1 MKLGHFFIDRPI
13 FAISLSVIIL
23 IMGIVAMT
31 RLPVSQFPEVVP
43 PTIVVTAQYP
53 GADAATIADTVAT
66 PIEQEVN
73 GVDGMLYMQSHATND
88 GELILT
94 VTFALGTDVDEA
106 LVLVQNRVQLAEA
119 RLPEEV
125 RRTGISVRKNSPD
138 MLMVVQVFSP
148 DGSRDQLYVSNYA
161 TQRIE
166 PVLQRLPGVGSVTVF
181 GGREYA
187 MRIWLDPDRIADLEL
202 TAGEVVAAV
211 RAQNVQ
217 VAGGQLAQPPVAT
230 DRAYQPSLTLRGR
243 LDEVAEFERI
253 IVKRGEDGR
262 ITRLGDVARIEL
274 GAQTYTTNAR
284 FNGTPYVALLI
295 FQQPGE
301 NAIETSDEIQAAMAG
316 LSEDFPQ
323 GIEYRATYN
332 PTEFFTE
339 ASIEALQITILE
351 AIVLVVLV
359 VVVFLQNARATIIPV
374 LAIPVS
380 LVGTFIVMSALGYS
394 INTLTLFGLVLAVGI
409 VVDDAIVVV
418 ENVER
423 YLKQGFSPREAA
435 RKTMTEVAGA
445 LIAIALA
452 LASVFVPTML
462 LDGISGEFFRQFA
475 VAISVATLISAVNSL
490 TLSPALSAMMLKHKG
505 QGEGE
510 GVRRPVLTR
519 PFEIGARAFNR
530 GFDRLAGAYGKLA
543 EAAIGRRWS
552 MLLVFGL
559 LSAAAVALFVTT
571 PRGFVPASDQGYA
584 IMTAQLP
591 AGSSLS
597 RADAVIA
604 QMSEAALEVEGV
616 SYAHAF
622 TGVSIITGTTN
633 SAAGTVFPQ
642 FAPFEERMKS
652 GRTLDVILAELRA
665 KMAAIPG
672 AQINVIAPP
681 TIRGIG
687 TAGGF
692 AFRVQDYDSQGPQ
705 ALNGATQDLLAT
717 LRADPRIG
725 FAFTPFGV
733 DAPQLYLDVDHAR
746 AEMLGVPV
754 ERLFE
759 MLEIYLGSRYVN
771 DINLMGRTYQVRAQA
786 EPSFRL
792 DAEQLA
798 RLRTRSVNGDMV
810 PLGSVASIESRT
822 APDRVPRYNLV
833 PTAEV
838 FGAAATTL
846 SSGEALALVEQIA
859 DEVLPRG
866 FGIEWT
872 DLSYQEKITSDG
884 TVLFVLAVVFV
895 FLVLA
900 AQYESWALP
909 FAVILVVPMVLLSA
923 LGGVALMGQDNN
935 LLTQV
940 ALIVLVGLAARNAI
954 LIVEFARQLEDQG
967 RSMVAAAVEAARLR
981 LRPILMTSFAFILG
995 VVPLMVATGAGA
1007 ELRQALGTAVFF
1019 GMLGVTAFG
1028 LIFTPVFYVVT
1039 RQIAEALA
1047 PAEAERAVTDAA

>member
-13 FAISLSVIIL
+13 FAISLSVVIL

-125 RRTGISVRKNSPD
+125 RRTGVSVRKNSSD

-166 PVLQRLPGVGSVTVF
+166 PFLQRLPGVGSVTVF

-253 IVKRGEDGR
+253 IVKRGEGGR

-301 NAIETSDEIQAAMAG
+301 NAIETSDQIQAAMAG

-323 GIEYRATYN
+323 GIEYRVTYN

-351 AIVLVVLV
+351 AIVLV

-418 ENVER
+418 ENVEH

-445 LIAIALA
+445 LIAIALV

-490 TLSPALSAMMLKHKG
+490 TLSPALSAMMLK
-505 QGEGE
+505 
-510 GVRRPVLTR
+510 R
-519 PFEIGARAFNR
+519 
-530 GFDRLAGAYGKLA
+530 
-543 EAAIGRRWS
+543 
-552 MLLVFGL
+552 
-559 LSAAAVALFVTT
+559 
-571 PRGFVPASDQGYA
+571 
-584 IMTAQLP
+584 
-591 AGSSLS
+591 
-597 RADAVIA
+597 
-604 QMSEAALEVEGV
+604 
-616 SYAHAF
+616 
-622 TGVSIITGTTN
+622 
-633 SAAGTVFPQ
+633 
-642 FAPFEERMKS
+642 
-652 GRTLDVILAELRA
+652 
-665 KMAAIPG
+665 
-672 AQINVIAPP
+672 
-681 TIRGIG
+681 
-687 TAGGF
+687 
-692 AFRVQDYDSQGPQ
+692 
-705 ALNGATQDLLAT
+705 
-717 LRADPRIG
+717 
-725 FAFTPFGV
+725 
-733 DAPQLYLDVDHAR
+733 
-746 AEMLGVPV
+746 
-754 ERLFE
+754 
-759 MLEIYLGSRYVN
+759 
-771 DINLMGRTYQVRAQA
+771 
-786 EPSFRL
+786 
-792 DAEQLA
+792 
-798 RLRTRSVNGDMV
+798 
-810 PLGSVASIESRT
+810 
-822 APDRVPRYNLV
+822 
-833 PTAEV
+833 
-838 FGAAATTL
+838 
-846 SSGEALALVEQIA
+846 
-859 DEVLPRG
+859 
-866 FGIEWT
+866 
-872 DLSYQEKITSDG
+872 
-884 TVLFVLAVVFV
+884 
-895 FLVLA
+895 
-900 AQYESWALP
+900 
-909 FAVILVVPMVLLSA
+909 
-923 LGGVALMGQDNN
+923 
-935 LLTQV
+935 
-940 ALIVLVGLAARNAI
+940 
-954 LIVEFARQLEDQG
+954 
-967 RSMVAAAVEAARLR
+967 
-981 LRPILMTSFAFILG
+981 
-995 VVPLMVATGAGA
+995 
-1007 ELRQALGTAVFF
+1007 
-1019 GMLGVTAFG
+1019 
-1028 LIFTPVFYVVT
+1028 
-1039 RQIAEALA
+1039 
-1047 PAEAERAVTDAA
+1047 

>member
-13 FAISLSVIIL
+13 FAISLSVVIL
-23 IMGIVAMT
+23 IMGIAAMT

-125 RRTGISVRKNSPD
+125 RRTGVSVRKNSPD

-161 TQRIE
+161 TQRVE

-301 NAIETSDEIQAAMAG
+301 NALETSDQIQAAMAG

-423 YLKQGFSPREAA
+423 YLKQGLSPRDAA
-435 RKTMTEVAGA
+435 RKTMTEVA
-445 LIAIALA
+445 
-452 LASVFVPTML
+452 
-462 LDGISGEFFRQFA
+462 
-475 VAISVATLISAVNSL
+475 
-490 TLSPALSAMMLKHKG
+490 
-505 QGEGE
+505 
-510 GVRRPVLTR
+510 
-519 PFEIGARAFNR
+519 
-530 GFDRLAGAYGKLA
+530 
-543 EAAIGRRWS
+543 
-552 MLLVFGL
+552 
-559 LSAAAVALFVTT
+559 
-571 PRGFVPASDQGYA
+571 
-584 IMTAQLP
+584 
-591 AGSSLS
+591 
-597 RADAVIA
+597 
-604 QMSEAALEVEGV
+604 
-616 SYAHAF
+616 
-622 TGVSIITGTTN
+622 
-633 SAAGTVFPQ
+633 
-642 FAPFEERMKS
+642 
-652 GRTLDVILAELRA
+652 
-665 KMAAIPG
+665 
-672 AQINVIAPP
+672 
-681 TIRGIG
+681 
-687 TAGGF
+687 
-692 AFRVQDYDSQGPQ
+692 
-705 ALNGATQDLLAT
+705 
-717 LRADPRIG
+717 
-725 FAFTPFGV
+725 
-733 DAPQLYLDVDHAR
+733 
-746 AEMLGVPV
+746 
-754 ERLFE
+754 
-759 MLEIYLGSRYVN
+759 
-771 DINLMGRTYQVRAQA
+771 
-786 EPSFRL
+786 
-792 DAEQLA
+792 A
-798 RLRTRSVNGDMV
+798 RLRH
-810 PLGSVASIESRT
+810 
-822 APDRVPRYNLV
+822 RVDGLLV
-833 PTAEV
+833 PGEGHKRWYGALHPGRGLRLPGAGRAVRELGTALRRHPG
-838 FGAAATTL
+838 GAHGA
-846 SSGEALALVEQIA
+846 
-859 DEVLPRG
+859 
-866 FGIEWT
+866 
-872 DLSYQEKITSDG
+872 
-884 TVLFVLAVVFV
+884 
-895 FLVLA
+895 
-900 AQYESWALP
+900 
-909 FAVILVVPMVLLSA
+909 A

-967 RSMVAAAVEAARLR
+967 RSMVAAAVEAAC

-1039 RQIAEALA
+1039 RQIAEVLA

>member
-13 FAISLSVIIL
+13 FAISLSVVIL
-23 IMGIVAMT
+23 IMGIAAMT

-125 RRTGISVRKNSPD
+125 RRTGVSVRKNSPD

-161 TQRIE
+161 TQRVE
-166 PVLQRLPGVGSVTVF
+166 PVLQRLPGAGSVTVF

-301 NAIETSDEIQAAMAG
+301 NALETSDQIQAAMAG

-359 VVVFLQNARATIIPV
+359 VAVFLQNARATIIPV

-435 RKTMTEVAGA
+435 RKTMTEVAGRLRHRVDGPLVPGEDHQRRHGA
-445 LIAIALA
+445 LHPGRGLRLPGAGGAVRELGAALRRDHGGADGAA
-452 LASVFVPTML
+452 LRARRRGADGAGQQPADPGGVDRPGRPCRQERHPDRRVRPPARGPGSRFGRSGGGGGAPAPASHPDDL
-462 LDGISGEFFRQFA
+462 LRLHPRRGAADGG
-475 VAISVATLISAVNSL
+475 
-490 TLSPALSAMMLKHKG
+490 
-505 QGEGE
+505 
-510 GVRRPVLTR
+510 
-519 PFEIGARAFNR
+519 
-530 GFDRLAGAYGKLA
+530 D
-543 EAAIGRRWS
+543 GRR
-552 MLLVFGL
+552 
-559 LSAAAVALFVTT
+559 
-571 PRGFVPASDQGYA
+571 R
-584 IMTAQLP
+584 
-591 AGSSLS
+591 
-597 RADAVIA
+597 
-604 QMSEAALEVEGV
+604 
-616 SYAHAF
+616 
-622 TGVSIITGTTN
+622 
-633 SAAGTVFPQ
+633 
-642 FAPFEERMKS
+642 
-652 GRTLDVILAELRA
+652 
-665 KMAAIPG
+665 
-672 AQINVIAPP
+672 
-681 TIRGIG
+681 
-687 TAGGF
+687 
-692 AFRVQDYDSQGPQ
+692 
-705 ALNGATQDLLAT
+705 
-717 LRADPRIG
+717 
-725 FAFTPFGV
+725 
-733 DAPQLYLDVDHAR
+733 
-746 AEMLGVPV
+746 
-754 ERLFE
+754 
-759 MLEIYLGSRYVN
+759 
-771 DINLMGRTYQVRAQA
+771 
-786 EPSFRL
+786 
-792 DAEQLA
+792 
-798 RLRTRSVNGDMV
+798 
-810 PLGSVASIESRT
+810 
-822 APDRVPRYNLV
+822 
-833 PTAEV
+833 
-838 FGAAATTL
+838 
-846 SSGEALALVEQIA
+846 
-859 DEVLPRG
+859 
-866 FGIEWT
+866 
-872 DLSYQEKITSDG
+872 
-884 TVLFVLAVVFV
+884 
-895 FLVLA
+895 
-900 AQYESWALP
+900 
-909 FAVILVVPMVLLSA
+909 
-923 LGGVALMGQDNN
+923 
-935 LLTQV
+935 
-940 ALIVLVGLAARNAI
+940 
-954 LIVEFARQLEDQG
+954 
-967 RSMVAAAVEAARLR
+967 
-981 LRPILMTSFAFILG
+981 
-995 VVPLMVATGAGA
+995 
-1007 ELRQALGTAVFF
+1007 
-1019 GMLGVTAFG
+1019 
-1028 LIFTPVFYVVT
+1028 
-1039 RQIAEALA
+1039 
-1047 PAEAERAVTDAA
+1047 

>member
-13 FAISLSVIIL
+13 FAISLSVVIL

-125 RRTGISVRKNSPD
+125 RRTGVSVRKNSPD

-211 RAQNVQ
+211 RAPNVQ

-230 DRAYQPSLTLRGR
+230 DRAYQLSLTLRGR

-301 NAIETSDEIQAAMAG
+301 NAIETSDQIQAAMAG

-323 GIEYRATYN
+323 GIEYRAIYN

-339 ASIEALQITILE
+339 PSIEALQITILE

-423 YLKQGFSPREAA
+423 YLKQGISPREAA

-445 LIAIALA
+445 LIAIALV

-490 TLSPALSAMMLKHKG
+490 TLSPALSAMMLK
-505 QGEGE
+505 
-510 GVRRPVLTR
+510 R
-519 PFEIGARAFNR
+519 
-530 GFDRLAGAYGKLA
+530 
-543 EAAIGRRWS
+543 
-552 MLLVFGL
+552 
-559 LSAAAVALFVTT
+559 
-571 PRGFVPASDQGYA
+571 
-584 IMTAQLP
+584 
-591 AGSSLS
+591 
-597 RADAVIA
+597 
-604 QMSEAALEVEGV
+604 
-616 SYAHAF
+616 
-622 TGVSIITGTTN
+622 
-633 SAAGTVFPQ
+633 
-642 FAPFEERMKS
+642 
-652 GRTLDVILAELRA
+652 
-665 KMAAIPG
+665 
-672 AQINVIAPP
+672 
-681 TIRGIG
+681 
-687 TAGGF
+687 
-692 AFRVQDYDSQGPQ
+692 
-705 ALNGATQDLLAT
+705 
-717 LRADPRIG
+717 
-725 FAFTPFGV
+725 
-733 DAPQLYLDVDHAR
+733 
-746 AEMLGVPV
+746 
-754 ERLFE
+754 
-759 MLEIYLGSRYVN
+759 
-771 DINLMGRTYQVRAQA
+771 
-786 EPSFRL
+786 
-792 DAEQLA
+792 
-798 RLRTRSVNGDMV
+798 
-810 PLGSVASIESRT
+810 
-822 APDRVPRYNLV
+822 
-833 PTAEV
+833 
-838 FGAAATTL
+838 
-846 SSGEALALVEQIA
+846 
-859 DEVLPRG
+859 
-866 FGIEWT
+866 
-872 DLSYQEKITSDG
+872 
-884 TVLFVLAVVFV
+884 
-895 FLVLA
+895 
-900 AQYESWALP
+900 
-909 FAVILVVPMVLLSA
+909 
-923 LGGVALMGQDNN
+923 
-935 LLTQV
+935 
-940 ALIVLVGLAARNAI
+940 
-954 LIVEFARQLEDQG
+954 
-967 RSMVAAAVEAARLR
+967 
-981 LRPILMTSFAFILG
+981 
-995 VVPLMVATGAGA
+995 
-1007 ELRQALGTAVFF
+1007 
-1019 GMLGVTAFG
+1019 
-1028 LIFTPVFYVVT
+1028 
-1039 RQIAEALA
+1039 
-1047 PAEAERAVTDAA
+1047 